1 MKEYFPRIG
10 LAKLCGWFGVTRQAY
25 YKNNWEGVTITLEEE
40 LIIQQ
45 VKAIRKNHRVM
56 GGRKLY
62 DLLRPFIAEH
72 QIKLGRDAL
81 FKILSANGLLV
92 RKRKSRVRTTNSY
105 HWMRMY
111 PNIIKG
117 VVPTAPNQLWVSDIT
132 YWKIRNNQ
140 HLYISFITDAYSHQI
155 VGYHVAETLATIETI
170 KALNMALSTLKNTTE
185 LNLIHHS
192 DRGLQ
197 YCSNTYVSLLKKR
210 NIQIS
215 MTESGDPLD
224 NAIAERINGI
234 IKEEY
239 LLNHVVKNLKQ
250 AKQLLKSVINLYN
263 NERPHMSIGNL
274 TPNTIHYSQNPI
286 ETKKLW
292 KNYYQKRNTFVN
304 QLQD

>member
-25 YKNNWEGVTITLEEE
+25 YKNNWDGVTITIEEE
-40 LIIQQ
+40 LILQQ

-72 QIKLGRDAL
+72 QIKIGRDAL

-92 RKRKSRVRTTNSY
+92 RKRKSRIRTTNSY
-105 HWMRMY
+105 HWMRRY

-117 VVPTAPNQLWVSDIT
+117 FVPTAPNQLWVSDIT
-132 YWKIRNNQ
+132 YWKIKNDQ

-155 VGYHVAETLATIETI
+155 VGYHVAETLETIESI
-170 KALNMALSTLKNTTE
+170 QALNMALSTIKNTTG

-197 YCSNTYVSLLKKR
+197 YCSNAYVALLKKR

-239 LLNHVVKNLKQ
+239 LLNHIVKNLKQ
-250 AKQLLKSVINLYN
+250 AKQLLKTVINLYN

-274 TPNTIHYSQNPI
+274 TPNTIHYSKTHI

>member
-10 LAKLCGWFGVTRQAY
+10 VAKLCGWFGVTRQAY
-25 YKNNWEGVTITLEEE
+25 YKNNWDSITTTIEEE
-40 LIIQQ
+40 LILQQ

-72 QIKLGRDAL
+72 QIKIGRDAL
-81 FKILSANGLLV
+81 FKILSVNGLLV

-105 HWMRMY
+105 HWMRRY

-117 VVPTAPNQLWVSDIT
+117 FVPTAPNQLWVSDIT
-132 YWKIRNNQ
+132 YWKITTEQ

-155 VGYHVAETLATIETI
+155 VGYHVAETLETIESI
-170 KALNMALSTLKNTTE
+170 QALNMALSTIKNTTG

-197 YCSNTYVSLLKKR
+197 YCSNAYVALLKKR

-274 TPNTIHYSQNPI
+274 TPNTIHYSQTPI

>member
-10 LAKLCGWFGVTRQAY
+10 VAKLCGWFGVTRQAY
-25 YKNNWEGVTITLEEE
+25 YKNNWDSITTTIEEE
-40 LIIQQ
+40 LILQQ

-72 QIKLGRDAL
+72 QIKIGRDAL

-92 RKRKSRVRTTNSY
+92 RKRKSRIRTTNSY
-105 HWMRMY
+105 HWLKRH

-117 VVPTAPNQLWVSDIT
+117 FVPTAPNQLWVSDIT
-132 YWKIRNNQ
+132 YWKIKTDQ

-155 VGYHVAETLATIETI
+155 VGYHVAETLETIESI
-170 KALNMALSTLKNTTE
+170 QALNMALSTLKNTTG

-197 YCSNTYVSLLKKR
+197 YCSNAYVALLKKR

-274 TPNTIHYSQNPI
+274 TPNTIHYSKTPI

>member
-1 MKEYFPRIG
+1 
-10 LAKLCGWFGVTRQAY
+10 VTRQAY

-72 QIKLGRDAL
+72 RIKIGRDAL
-81 FKILSANGLLV
+81 FRILSSNGLLV

-117 VVPTAPNQLWVSDIT
+117 VVLTAPNQLWVSDIT
-132 YWKIRNNQ
+132 YWKITTDQ

-155 VGYHVAETLATIETI
+155 VGYHVAESLATIETI
-170 KALNMALSTLKNTTE
+170 QALNMALSTLKNTTE

-197 YCSNTYVSLLKKR
+197 YCSNSYVSLLKKR

>member
-45 VKAIRKNHRVM
+45 VKAIRKNHRIM

-132 YWKIRNNQ
+132 YWKITTDQ

>member
-10 LAKLCGWFGVTRQAY
+10 VAKLCGWFGVTRQAY
-25 YKNNWEGVTITLEEE
+25 YKNNWDSITTTIEEE
-40 LIIQQ
+40 LILQQ

-72 QIKLGRDAL
+72 QIKIGRDAL
-81 FKILSANGLLV
+81 FKILSVNGLLV

-105 HWMRMY
+105 HWMRRY

-132 YWKIRNNQ
+132 YWKITTDQ

-155 VGYHVAETLATIETI
+155 VGYHVAETLETIESI
-170 KALNMALSTLKNTTE
+170 QALNMALSTIKNTTG

-197 YCSNTYVSLLKKR
+197 YCSNAYVALLKKR

-274 TPNTIHYSQNPI
+274 APNTIHYSKTPM

>member
-40 LIIQQ
+40 LILQQ

-81 FKILSANGLLV
+81 FKILSVNGLLV

-117 VVPTAPNQLWVSDIT
+117 VVLTSPNQLWVSDIT
-132 YWKIRNNQ
+132 YWKITTDQ

-170 KALNMALSTLKNTTE
+170 QALNMALRTLKNTTE

-197 YCSNTYVSLLKKR
+197 YCSNAYVSLLIHR

-263 NERPHMSIGNL
+263 TERPHMSIGNL
-274 TPNTIHYSQNPI
+274 TPNTIHYSKTSI

-292 KNYYQKRNTFVN
+292 KNYYRKRNTFVN

>member
-45 VKAIRKNHRVM
+45 VKAIRKNHRIM

>member
-25 YKNNWEGVTITLEEE
+25 YKNNWDSITTTIEEE
-40 LIIQQ
+40 LILQQ

-72 QIKLGRDAL
+72 QIKIGRDAL

-92 RKRKSRVRTTNSY
+92 RKRKSRIRTTNSY
-105 HWMRMY
+105 HWMRRY

-117 VVPTAPNQLWVSDIT
+117 FVPTAPNQLWVSDIT
-132 YWKIRNNQ
+132 YWKIKTNQ

-155 VGYHVAETLATIETI
+155 VGYHVAETLETIESI
-170 KALNMALSTLKNTTE
+170 QALNMALSTIKNTTG

-197 YCSNTYVSLLKKR
+197 YCSNAYVALLKKR

-274 TPNTIHYSQNPI
+274 TPNTIHYSKTPM

>member
-40 LIIQQ
+40 LILQQ

-81 FKILSANGLLV
+81 FKILSVNGLLV

-105 HWMRMY
+105 HWMRRY

-132 YWKIRNNQ
+132 YWKITTEQ

-155 VGYHVAETLATIETI
+155 VGYHVAETLETIESI
-170 KALNMALSTLKNTTE
+170 QALNMALSSIKNTTG

-197 YCSNTYVSLLKKR
+197 YCSNAYVALLKKR

-274 TPNTIHYSQNPI
+274 TPNIIHYSKSPI

>member
-10 LAKLCGWFGVTRQAY
+10 VAKLCGWFGVTRQAY

-72 QIKLGRDAL
+72 RIKIGRDAL
-81 FKILSANGLLV
+81 FRILSSNGLLV

-117 VVPTAPNQLWVSDIT
+117 VVLTAPNQLWVSDIT
-132 YWKIRNNQ
+132 YWKITTDQ

-155 VGYHVAETLATIETI
+155 VGYHVAESLATIETI
-170 KALNMALSTLKNTTE
+170 QALNMALSTLKNTTE

-197 YCSNTYVSLLKKR
+197 YCSNSYVSLLKKR

>member
-105 HWMRMY
+105 HWMRRY

-170 KALNMALSTLKNTTE
+170 QALNMALSTLKNTSE

>member
-25 YKNNWEGVTITLEEE
+25 YKNNWDGVTITIEEE
-40 LIIQQ
+40 LILQQ
-45 VKAIRKNHRVM
+45 LKAIRKNHRVM

-72 QIKLGRDAL
+72 QIKIGRDAL

-92 RKRKSRVRTTNSY
+92 RKRKSRIRTTNSY
-105 HWMRMY
+105 HWMRRH

-117 VVPTAPNQLWVSDIT
+117 FVPTAPNQLWVSDIT
-132 YWKIRNNQ
+132 YWKITTDQ

-155 VGYHVAETLATIETI
+155 VGYHVAETLETIESI
-170 KALNMALSTLKNTTE
+170 QALNMALSTLKNTTE

-197 YCSNTYVSLLKKR
+197 YCSNAYVALLKKS

-274 TPNTIHYSQNPI
+274 TPNTIHYSKTPI

>member
-117 VVPTAPNQLWVSDIT
+117 VVLTAPNQLWVSDIT

-170 KALNMALSTLKNTTE
+170 QALNMALSTLKNTTE